1 MISVRGCDITYDQ
14 CRSVLEVVILSP
26 VLTMRDS
33 SRPSD
38 QSGLVTSQRRRQQTF
53 VKLANN
59 PLFDEHCSKSPQLS
73 KYPLCK
79 RFFPFLGLRG
89 ACVQVWWK
97 YISFGSELSYLEV
110 RIISY
115 EGK

>member
-1 MISVRGCDITYDQ
+1 MIRVRGCDITYDQ

-59 PLFDEHCSKSPQLS
+59 PLFDKH
-73 KYPLCK
+73 
-79 RFFPFLGLRG
+79 
-89 ACVQVWWK
+89 
-97 YISFGSELSYLEV
+97 
-110 RIISY
+110 
-115 EGK
+115 